1 MYARLALTASLM
13 CRIWAI
19 YKGGVYDLTDYFY
32 TVSLYGDASGEG
44 VPKYDFLDQSITSL
58 FKQQP
63 GQDLTKDIQK
73 ALDSLSEEDAE
84 RQLTCMKRV
93 FYLGETDFR
102 KEARCTVQ
110 NYLLLAFSIVMM
122 STVVA
127 KCKFR
132 ANSHSRVYTDIRT
145 TLL

>member
-1 MYARLALTASLM
+1 MSVDGCEISLTRILM
-13 CRIWAI
+13 TLLYNRIWAI
-19 YKGGVYDLTDYFY
+19 YKGGVYDLSDYFN
-32 TVSLYGDASGEG
+32 TIDLFKDASGEG
-44 VPKYDFLDQSITSL
+44 VPKYDFLDSSITSL

-73 ALDSLSEEDAE
+73 ALDALGPEDGE

-93 FYLGETDFR
+93 FYLGDTDFR

-110 NYLLLAFSIVMM
+110 NWLLLAFSIVMM

-127 KCKFR
+127 KCECLV
-132 ANSHSRVYTDIRT
+132 RV
-145 TLL
+145 